1 MLRRNLGRAGFRW
14 NWPFL
19 ALCALLPP
27 GAVIAFQSDSDP
39 PAQSPNAGGEQ
50 EVVIKR
56 EALKLTD
63 PKTYQVSLSLKPGR
77 LLVLTAPIDGY
88 VRTVSAKSPQ
98 KINQQAEAFRLD
110 DRRSE
115 LILKRAKGALEA
127 AKIERKI
134 AQSKGDPDQLA
145 LAEARLE
152 SAQADVDLAE
162 LELDRLIIRAPF
174 TGEIDRVQVV
184 EGQFVRAGAP
194 LATLSDSSRLV
205 VEVPVERSAAVPGG
219 TIEIKVEETA
229 VKAKVEAVSALAAQF
244 DALRELAISPA
255 SAIVSID
262 NASGKFSAGQTVY
275 AELIPLAPV
284 TLVPTVAI
292 SNVPDG
298 NRKLQILRENVVR
311 DLTVR
316 ILGKVGTDDLFV
328 SGRFVDGDEV
338 IVSSTRVLAD
348 GTPLRAVAG
357 SAAGS
362 VRGASSGQG
371 GGSRA
376 DSAPAAGGARK
387 PSAGF

>member
-1 MLRRNLGRAGFRW
+1 MLRRGFPKTGFSLFA
-14 NWPFL
+14 PFIAL
-19 ALCALLPP
+19 AALVPP
-27 GAVIAFQSDSDP
+27 GVLIAFQGNTDAP
-39 PAQSPNAGGEQ
+39 PEKTNSTSEQ

-56 EALKLTD
+56 EALKLTE
-63 PKTYQVSLSLKPGR
+63 PKTYQVPLSLKPGR
-77 LLVLTAPIDGY
+77 FLILTAPVDGL
-88 VRTVSAKSPQ
+88 VRTVSVKPSQ
-98 KINQQAEAFRLD
+98 KLNQQSEAFRLD

-115 LILKRAKGALEA
+115 LLLKRANGALEA
-127 AKIERKI
+127 AKIEKKI

-152 SAQADVDLAE
+152 AAQADVDLAQ
-162 LELDRLIIRAPF
+162 LELDRLVIRAPF

-205 VEVPVERSAAVPGG
+205 VEIPVERSTATLGG
-219 TIEIKVEETA
+219 TIDIKVEETS

-244 DALRELAISPA
+244 DALRELTISPA
-255 SAIVSID
+255 SAIVGID
-262 NASGKFSAGQTVY
+262 NVSGKFSAGQTVY

-298 NRKLQILRENVVR
+298 NRKLQVLRENVVR
-311 DLTVR
+311 DLNVR
-316 ILGKVGTDDLFV
+316 ILGKVGTDDLYV
-328 SGRFVDGDEV
+328 SGRFVNGDEV
-338 IVSSTRVLAD
+338 IVSSTRALAD
-348 GTPLRAVAG
+348 GTPLRAIAAG
-357 SAAGS
+357 AAGS
-362 VRGASSGQG
+362 GQG
-371 GGSRA
+371 AGSHP